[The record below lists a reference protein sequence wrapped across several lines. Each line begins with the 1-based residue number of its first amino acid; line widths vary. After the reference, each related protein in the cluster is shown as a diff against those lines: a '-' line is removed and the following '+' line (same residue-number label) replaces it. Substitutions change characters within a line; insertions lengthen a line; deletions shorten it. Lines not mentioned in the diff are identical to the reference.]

1 MKEQMPRYSDEL
13 KASVLK
19 RMMPPQSLSVAALS
33 RETGITEVTL
43 YHWRKQ
49 ARNRGEVVPGNKP
62 LSDDWPAEARLAVVI
77 ATSTLSEVETAT
89 YCREKGLYVEQV
101 ATWRQACLDGQA
113 LSVQQ
118 QAVVREQAAVSASAL
133 SLRIR
138 ELERELLRKDKALAE
153 TAALLVLRKKL
164 NALWENDDEVN

>member
-1 MKEQMPRYSDEL
+1 LNQYSVERKEAVL
-13 KASVLK
+13 KKLLPPLNRSVASV
-19 RMMPPQSLSVAALS
+19 A
-33 RETGITEVTL
+33 REEGITEVTL

-49 ARNRGEVVPGNKP
+49 ARNQGEAVPGNKP
-62 LSDDWPAEARLAVVI
+62 LTDDWPAEARLAVVI
-77 ATSTLSEVETAT
+77 ESAALSAVELAT

-101 ATWRQACLDGQA
+101 TAWRQACLDGQVLA
-113 LSVQQ
+113 GQRLSGE
-118 QAVVREQAAVSASAL
+118 REQARTDKK
-133 SLRIR
+133 RIK